1 VDVNNG
7 EYISIRFSI
16 TTRNLNAPWSI
27 LRLLAINPREITLS
41 IAFASFVLSI
51 VESLLGFGDNEID

>member
-51 VESLLGFGDNEID
+51 IESLLGFGDNEID